1 MAPDAFPESPP
12 AAALLAAPDKFPV
25 GFDGRFFRISPLG
38 DGRDPAPGLADGE
51 GRLGAGLAEGEGR
64 LGAGRAEGDGLLGAL
79 GRAPPEGLAPPEGRP
94 PPGRASRSTG

>member
-1 MAPDAFPESPP
+1 M
-12 AAALLAAPDKFPV
+12 LAAPDKFPA

-38 DGRDPAPGLADGE
+38 DGRVPAAGLADGE

-94 PPGRASRSTG
+94 PPGRANRSTG

>member
-1 MAPDAFPESPP
+1 MAAILLP
-12 AAALLAAPDKFPV
+12 AWQMAK
-25 GFDGRFFRISPLG
+25 
-38 DGRDPAPGLADGE
+38 

-94 PPGRASRSTG
+94 PPGRANRSTG